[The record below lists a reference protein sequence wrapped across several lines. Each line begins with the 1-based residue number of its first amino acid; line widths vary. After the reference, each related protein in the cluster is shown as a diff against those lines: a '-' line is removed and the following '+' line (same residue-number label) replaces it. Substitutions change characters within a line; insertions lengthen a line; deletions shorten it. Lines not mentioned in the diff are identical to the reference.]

1 MARILVTND
10 DGIDSPGLWE
20 LARTASRAGH
30 RVVIAAPAS
39 DASGTSASITV
50 PEDDGQLDVVP
61 RVLPGLEHVA
71 AYALAAPPALITLV
85 AIRGGLGEPPELVLS
100 GINRGS
106 NTGHAVLHSG
116 TVGAALTAAAN
127 GCPGLAVSAQVRR
140 TPEEVEPYWRSAAQF
155 VPALLPVLRETSTP
169 VVLNLNAPAVPP
181 DRVRGLREARL
192 ATFGAVQTNVAVGDG
207 YVQLALADTGATL
220 EPGTDSAWL
229 AEGYATVSAI
239 TPIFEVAQVSL
250 REVVEA
256 VRVDRDVD

>member
-1 MARILVTND
+1 MARVLVTND

-20 LARTASRAGH
+20 LARTASEAGH
-30 RVVIAAPAS
+30 EVVIAAPRD
-39 DASGTSASITV
+39 DASGTSASVSV
-50 PEDDGQLDVVP
+50 PEHEGQLDVVP
-61 RVLPGLEHVA
+61 RVLPGLERVA

-127 GCPGLAVSAQVRR
+127 GCPAMAVSVKVGRMPTEEPQWR
-140 TPEEVEPYWRSAAQF
+140 TAARF
-155 VPALLPVLRETSTP
+155 VPALLPVLQQAASP
-169 VVLNLNAPAVPP
+169 IVLNVNAPALPP
-181 DRVRGLREARL
+181 EQVRGLREARL

-207 YVQLALADTGATL
+207 YVQLALADTGAAL

-229 AEGYATVSAI
+229 AGGYVAVSAI
-239 TPIFEVAQVSL
+239 TPIFEVPQVNL
-250 REVVEA
+250 RQAVESA
-256 VRVDRDVD
+256 G